1 MASLKD
7 IARICEVSTATVSK
21 ALNNHKD
28 IGEETK
34 ERIKKVAAELGYL
47 PNLSARALKTN
58 RTYNLGVLFVDDANS
73 GLQHDYFAS
82 ILNSFKRTA
91 EKQGYDITFVNDCK
105 ERPNRM
111 RYLEHC
117 KYRGFDGIALVCLDF
132 TSPEVIELLQGD
144 IPLVTVDY
152 VSNART
158 SVVSDNIKGM
168 RDLVSYIIDQGHEK
182 IAYIT
187 GDDNSVTGHRLT
199 SFYRTCE
206 QHGIQIPDE
215 YVKHAAYRDTV
226 STYRLTKELLSL
238 DNPPTCILFPDD
250 YSALGGINA
259 IRELGLKI
267 GEDISIAGYDGIAI
281 ARLLEPQ
288 LTTLAQDTEQLGS
301 VAAKEL
307 LELIEHPKTALVQ
320 MHVIP
325 GNVVPGKSVAFLKK

>member
-7 IARICEVSTATVSK
+7 IAKICEVSTATVSK

-28 IGEETK
+28 IGEETR
-34 ERIKKVAAELGYL
+34 ERIKRVAKELGYL
-47 PNLSARALKTN
+47 PNSSARALKTN
-58 RTYNLGVLFVDDANS
+58 RTYNLGVLFSDDANS

-91 EKQGYDITFVNDCK
+91 EKQGYDITFVNNCK
-105 ERPNRM
+105 DRPNRM
-111 RYLEHC
+111 SYLEHC
-117 KYRGFDGIALVCLDF
+117 KYRGFDGIALVCVDF
-132 TSPEVIELLQGD
+132 TSPEVIELLQAD
-144 IPLVTVDY
+144 IPMVTVDY
-152 VSNART
+152 VSNGKT

-168 RDLVSYIIDQGHEK
+168 RDLVSFVIAQGHEK

-187 GDDNSVTGHRLT
+187 GDNNGVTGHRLT

-215 YVKHAAYRDTV
+215 YVKQAAYRDTD
-226 STYRLTKELLSL
+226 STYRLTKELLMME
-238 DNPPTCILFPDD
+238 NPPTCILFPDD
-250 YSALGGINA
+250 YSSLGGINA
-259 IRELGLKI
+259 IRELRLKI
-267 GEDISIAGYDGIAI
+267 PEDISIAGYDGVSVS
-281 ARLLEPQ
+281 RLLEPQ

-320 MHVIP
+320 MHVIA